1 MIRLPERNFLSDTP
15 SGCRGYLRYPN
26 FPSPRWTFCNY
37 LHFVGAE
44 TYIFVLQ
51 KPTRGACKKQFSVS
65 KTTGKITVKKGL
77 KKKTYTVKV
86 RVAAAGRTVF
96 AATTRTVTIKIK
108 VK

>member
-1 MIRLPERNFLSDTP
+1 MTIL
-15 SGCRGYLRYPN
+15 
-26 FPSPRWTFCNY
+26 
-37 LHFVGAE
+37 
-44 TYIFVLQ
+44 YIFIDKGQGRLTFSKVS
-51 KPTRGACKKQFSVS
+51 GKKQFSVS

-86 RVAAAGRTVF
+86 RVAAAGRTAF